1 MASQL
6 SDTRASMLSDLIS
19 VIMSTV
25 DPLQERTQRAL
36 RHLTQSTVPYEIIL
50 LSRNYQWKSGPV
62 ANQGISA
69 AVGGY
74 VAFCCDDCF
83 VDPDALE
90 HLKRALK
97 DQSVGVAGALLRYP
111 DEQTVQHA
119 GAVVRVVPVMGVLGR
134 QVSIGAAHI
143 AHHEPL
149 REFISQDVDCVTGAL
164 MMTRRDV
171 LDRIGWY
178 DSDCELAWGDV
189 DFCLRAWQGGFRV
202 RFVAEAKA
210 IHIESATRGK
220 RMGSGEWFLKKWSE
234 HLQKSSLARPAAVAG
249 G

>member
-1 MASQL
+1 
-6 SDTRASMLSDLIS
+6 
-19 VIMSTV
+19 
-25 DPLQERTQRAL
+25 
-36 RHLTQSTVPYEIIL
+36 
-50 LSRNYQWKSGPV
+50 
-62 ANQGISA
+62 
-69 AVGGY
+69 
-74 VAFCCDDCF
+74 
-83 VDPDALE
+83 
-90 HLKRALK
+90 
-97 DQSVGVAGALLRYP
+97 
-111 DEQTVQHA
+111 
-119 GAVVRVVPVMGVLGR
+119 
-134 QVSIGAAHI
+134 
-143 AHHEPL
+143 
-149 REFISQDVDCVTGAL
+149 